1 MGDKLRSSFVPWGL
15 PIAYLVM
22 RACYPKFVSLLSS
35 LILVAFSAA
44 SLAQNQPSQNQPSAN
59 QPPAA
64 TASAQG
70 SSNSQDSGDSG
81 SALATAAKSAKA
93 QKAGHAK
100 KVFTDEDMETTAG
113 PLPRL
118 TMEGAENADDIVV
131 AISKYKTTHS
141 PEETEQ
147 AVHTWYDRY
156 DQMLAAAI
164 QENQDMQTLRSANM
178 SNGYA
183 LCQESQ
189 DYQKCA
195 SRQMAEQRGAQSD
208 QMQMMK
214 NSNLEVRIQH
224 SFMKVR
230 NGLNMNNLHYAW
242 FKIRTTN
249 NIDQF

>member
-1 MGDKLRSSFVPWGL
+1 MQICNLKP
-15 PIAYLVM
+15 
-22 RACYPKFVSLLSS
+22 LLAGMT
-35 LILVAFSAA
+35 LLALSAL
-44 SLAQNQPSQNQPSAN
+44 SLAQNQPAST
-59 QPPAA
+59 PPA
-64 TASAQG
+64 TP
-70 SSNSQDSGDSG
+70 DSTDSD
-81 SALATAAKSAKA
+81 SALATAAKTAKV
-93 QKAGHAK
+93 QKATHAK
-100 KVFTDEDMETTAG
+100 KVFTDEDMEASTG

-118 TMEGAENADDIVV
+118 RMEGAENADDVVV
-131 AISKYKTTHS
+131 AISKYKVTHT

-147 AVHTWYDRY
+147 AVHIWYDRY

-164 QENQDMQTLRSANM
+164 QENQDMQMLRNANM

-195 SRQMAEQRGAQSD
+195 SRQQAEQRGAQSD
-208 QMQMMK
+208 QQQMMK

-230 NGLNMNNLHYAW
+230 NGLQVNNLHYIW

-249 NIDQF
+249 NIDQY

>member
-1 MGDKLRSSFVPWGL
+1 MRIGILKPLL
-15 PIAYLVM
+15 PG
-22 RACYPKFVSLLSS
+22 
-35 LILVAFSAA
+35 LILVALSAV
-44 SLAQNQPSQNQPSAN
+44 SSAQNQAAPSTSAA
-59 QPPAA
+59 QD
-64 TASAQG
+64 SAD
-70 SSNSQDSGDSG
+70 SSNS
-81 SALATAAKSAKA
+81 LASAAKSAKA
-93 QKAGHAK
+93 QRAAHAK
-100 KVFTDEDMETTAG
+100 KVFTDEDMEATAG

-118 TMEGAENADDIVV
+118 KMEGAENADDVV
-131 AISKYKTTHS
+131 AAISKFKLTHS

-147 AVHTWYDRY
+147 AVRIWYDRY

-195 SRQMAEQRGAQSD
+195 SRQQAEQRGAQSD
-208 QMQMMK
+208 QQQMIK

-230 NGLNMNNLHYAW
+230 NGLQINNLRYTW